1 MQINVSQGDRL
12 LGLGLITE
20 TGCSMVTRFKAC
32 DLGEDDLPR
41 IQPLLNLAWSGGEVL
56 PWLAPQG
63 RVSGGADTDSELAGG
78 AVYVERP
85 DGYIAGLLCYRVIA
99 HPETHRIFDCPVVIL
114 PEMVRT
120 GRVLTILVDE
130 AERRARTMRCSRLK
144 MALTFLDEPVPSQA
158 NPLAQVIEDS
168 GLAYHSILYAKDITE
183 PTPHPPGVVSFSNQ
197 RSK

>member
-1 MQINVSQGDRL
+1 
-12 LGLGLITE
+12 
-20 TGCSMVTRFKAC
+20 MVTRFKAC
-32 DLGEDDLPR
+32 DLGEADLPR
-41 IQPLLNLAWSGGEVL
+41 IQPLLNLAWNAEEVL

-63 RVSGGADTDSELAGG
+63 GGAGRANAESELAGG

-130 AERRARTMRCSRLK
+130 AEQRARTLRCSRLK

-158 NPLAQVIEDS
+158 NPLTQIIEDS

-183 PTPHPPGVVSFSNQ
+183 ATPQPSGVISFSNQ
-197 RSK
+197 RRK